1 MANDARMSE
10 GKASGASGRGF
21 RTGRVVRNDSGFGN
35 VIRDRH
41 YNAILEGLSA
51 PRLDHDAFER
61 CAADLLRGI
70 YPRLTPVV
78 GGRDLGMDGLDTSD
92 PDAPKI
98 LVTTTGQDVRGN
110 LVRNLQSHK
119 SQSESIGARH
129 VVVATTRQA
138 TGSLHESLR
147 EAAFG
152 QGFQL
157 VAVHGRE
164 ALADLLYGSS
174 RWTRE
179 LLGLSGAPSALSA
192 VPASSRLLS
201 DLPLIGRTSDKQWLA
216 DSCGDIV
223 ISGHPA
229 SGKTHLLRQFV
240 DQGWLF
246 AVDSA
251 REGLAYAVRDSN
263 PEVVVVDDAHVDL
276 VGLASLG
283 QLRSD
288 IGADFRIAAV
298 TWPGDKD
305 SVADRLGVP
314 EDSILDLRLLTRDEI
329 LEVVKAMGI
338 TGSIELQ
345 RLIVN
350 QSGGRPGLTATLCD
364 HAIRDDIRPLL
375 SGESLLRDFRLVVE
389 GIGDQHGL
397 QVLAVMAIAGKSGAS
412 LSDVQS
418 VLGLSI
424 AESQVSMASLGH
436 TGVFQTGSLA
446 GKATVWPRELRFAV
460 VREVF
465 FSPNS
470 HLNLPLDSAMQHLDE
485 RGVIGSLVGAA
496 SVGAQVPSDTVESVL
511 RRSGSSDDYRQYA
524 LLGQRQAR
532 FALSS
537 RPEWLI
543 DIAPYSVLT
552 DPETT
557 LRMLFDKAEADRRVQ
572 HSHPD
577 HPIRIVKDWI
587 ETAQSLQDEQLERR
601 RLLKGAADSYA
612 RDGGNS
618 QVVFQALCLAM
629 SPCFES
635 NRLDPGSGHKGL
647 IQQGIASRECLA
659 GLVELW
665 QPVLNAMTTNSL
677 EDYSAVFEMLRA
689 WTYFG
694 KLQQSPPADI
704 RQLMLSHASTMTSD
718 IAIRFSAHPGVLTLI
733 SELTSR
739 SDLDVHVQIPEPFS
753 VFYPSKAEW
762 KDMEAQSQRWR
773 ADARRV
779 ADELEPLGVVSA
791 MSMLLDVS
799 KRAAEV
805 GRTWPD
811 MTGEVA
817 ARIAQRTLDPHT
829 WADHAIDFR
838 LTPAV
843 VEPLLRRA
851 RECDRE
857 RTLLTMKRALGTAS
871 LRVVAVQ
878 IVLSSAD
885 PLDEEMQIVLELI
898 GQHYEY
904 VGVIEHLV
912 AQQRIPVPTIRKLL
926 HHPSS
931 YIAEVVAVLL
941 SITDQDPIVLGE
953 LHDDWK
959 AAILRATGK
968 SDMISIVFKSN
979 SDVFVDWLT
988 IHIEDGSLGDFYWIT
1003 DHLTAALSNLSV
1015 SQRLRVLDG
1024 IPEQRGFSLSR
1035 VIADLVGDDLHV
1047 FEKFLSMPRFSRI
1060 HQAAFASVSLEK
1072 IESALRFGWTNQ
1084 QIASAIM
1091 NPSVPF
1097 SMMGEESEVWRKRCD
1112 YFSSL
1117 SESSDAKIAAVGRTG
1132 YAMAQANLDASLS
1145 RERDEDVYGHQV

>member
-1 MANDARMSE
+1 M
-10 GKASGASGRGF
+10 
-21 RTGRVVRNDSGFGN
+21 
-35 VIRDRH
+35 IRDPH
-41 YNAILEGLSA
+41 YRAILDRLSVTG
-51 PRLDHDAFER
+51 LDHDAFER
-61 CAADLLRGI
+61 CAQDLLRGI
-70 YPRLTPVV
+70 YPGLTPVA
-78 GGRDLGMDGLDTSD
+78 GGSDLGMDGLDTSD

-98 LVTTTGQDVRGN
+98 LVTTTGQHVRGN

-119 SQSESIGARH
+119 RQSESIGARH

-147 EAAFG
+147 EAASAE
-152 QGFQL
+152 GFQL

-164 ALADLLYGSS
+164 ALADLLYGKP
-174 RWTRE
+174 RWTCE
-179 LLGLSGAPSALSA
+179 LLGLGGAPSALSA
-192 VPASSRLLS
+192 VPTSSRLLN
-201 DLPLIGRTSDKQWLA
+201 DLPLIGRDSDKQWLA
-216 DSCGDIV
+216 ESFGDIV

-246 AVDSA
+246 AVDSD
-251 REGLAYAVRDSN
+251 RERLANAVRDSN

-305 SVADRLGVP
+305 SVADRLGVL
-314 EDSILDLRLLTRDEI
+314 DGSILDLRLLTRDEI
-329 LEVVKAMGI
+329 LEVVRAMGI
-338 TGSIELQ
+338 IGSIELQ
-345 RLIVN
+345 RLIVS

-364 HAIRDDIRPLL
+364 HAIRGDIRPLL
-375 SGESLLRDFRLVVE
+375 SGESLLRDFRIVVDA
-389 GIGDQHGL
+389 IGDQHGL
-397 QVLAVMAIAGKSGAS
+397 LVLAVMAIAGNSGAS
-412 LSDVQS
+412 PSDVQS

-424 AESQVSMASLGH
+424 AESQVSMARLGH

-460 VREVF
+460 VRHVF
-465 FSPNS
+465 FSPNA
-470 HLNLPLDSAMQHLDE
+470 HLNLPLDSTMQHLDE
-485 RGVIGSLVGAA
+485 RGVIGSLVGA
-496 SVGAQVPSDTVESVL
+496 SNVGAQVPSDTVESVL
-511 RRSGSSDDYRQYA
+511 RRSGTSDDYRQYS
-524 LLGQRQAR
+524 LLGLRQAR

-537 RPEWLI
+537 KPEWLT
-543 DIAPYSVLT
+543 DIAPYSILT
-552 DPETT
+552 NPETT
-557 LRMLFDKAEADRRVQ
+557 LRMLFGKAESDRRAQ

-612 RDGGNS
+612 RDGGDS

-635 NRLDPGSGHKGL
+635 NRLDPGSGRTGL
-647 IQQGIASRECLA
+647 IQQGIVSRECLA
-659 GLVELW
+659 GVVELW
-665 QPVLNAMTTNSL
+665 QAVLNAMPTNSL

-694 KLQQSPPADI
+694 KLPKSPPDDI

-718 IAIRFSAHPGVLTLI
+718 IAVRFSAHPGVLTLI
-733 SELTSR
+733 SELASR
-739 SDLDVHVQIPEPFS
+739 ADLDVHVQIPEPFS
-753 VFYPSKAEW
+753 LFYPSKAGW
-762 KDMEAQSQRWR
+762 KDMEAQSKGWR
-773 ADARRV
+773 ADARRL
-779 ADELEPLGVVSA
+779 ADEIEPLGAERA
-791 MSMLLDVS
+791 MSMLLDAS
-799 KRAAEV
+799 KRAVEV

-829 WADHAIDFR
+829 WADRAVDYH

-857 RTLLTMKRALGTAS
+857 RTLRTMKRALGRAS
-871 LRVVAVQ
+871 LRVAAVQ

-898 GQHYEY
+898 GQHCEY

-912 AQQRIPVPTIRKLL
+912 AQQRIPAPTIRKLL

-931 YIAEVVAVLL
+931 YIAEVVAVQL
-941 SITDQDPIVLGE
+941 SIADQDPTVLGE
-953 LHDDWK
+953 LYDDWK

-979 SDVFVDWLT
+979 SDLFVDWLT
-988 IHIEDGSLGDFYWIT
+988 IHIEDGRLGDFYWIT
-1003 DHLTAALSNLSV
+1003 DHLTAAFSKLSA
-1015 SQRLRVLDG
+1015 SQRLKVLDG

-1035 VIADLVGDDLHV
+1035 VIADLVGDDLNV

-1072 IESALRFGWTNQ
+1072 IESALRCGWTNQ

-1091 NPSVPF
+1091 HPSVPF
-1097 SMMGEESEVWRKRCD
+1097 SMMGEDSGLWRKSCE
-1112 YFSSL
+1112 YFASL
-1117 SESSDAKIAAVGRTG
+1117 SESSDAEIAAVGQTG

-1145 RERDEDVYGHQV
+1145 RERDENVYGHQA